1 MTASSKQPDPVDI
14 EVGRRIKLQR
24 RIKGMSQTVLADGL
38 FVTFQQVQKYEKGS
52 NRVSASRMSNIAR
65 ILEVPVSYFFEG
77 NEQQPDHDDGDAIS
91 PLRDLTQFVATIEG
105 SNLNR
110 AFSSIRSSEIR
121 KRIIGLV
128 AALAKDHAED

>member
-24 RIKGMSQTVLADGL
+24 RIKGISQTVLADGL

-65 ILEVPVSYFFEG
+65 TSK
-77 NEQQPDHDDGDAIS
+77 S
-91 PLRDLTQFVATIEG
+91 PSLIFLKEM
-105 SNLNR
+105 S
-110 AFSSIRSSEIR
+110 RSLITTMAMR
-121 KRIIGLV
+121 YPR
-128 AALAKDHAED
+128 

>member
-1 MTASSKQPDPVDI
+1 
-14 EVGRRIKLQR
+14 
-24 RIKGMSQTVLADGL
+24 MSQTVLADGL

-77 NEQQPDHDDGDAIS
+77 NEPQPDHDDGDAIS

>member
-65 ILEVPVSYFFEG
+65 TSK
-77 NEQQPDHDDGDAIS
+77 S
-91 PLRDLTQFVATIEG
+91 PSLIFLKEM
-105 SNLNR
+105 S
-110 AFSSIRSSEIR
+110 RSLITTMAMR
-121 KRIIGLV
+121 YPR
-128 AALAKDHAED
+128 